1 MRLTDDAVA
10 GAQALFD
17 ADPQIVRWALSKVFR
32 SGSRSAQVVVFVDV
46 AGNRWDLLEQ
56 HSSGGAIGSRSVS
69 VRDRRTGRPD
79 MLELSALAAASIEQV
94 QVHRAALHCMDG
106 FFGAVVPHEHHD
118 LK

>member
-1 MRLTDDAVA
+1 MNQLPDAVVA
-10 GAQALFD
+10 
-17 ADPQIVRWALSKVFR
+17 
-32 SGSRSAQVVVFVDV
+32 SRPTATVGCYTVPDS
-46 AGNRWDLLEQ
+46 
-56 HSSGGAIGSRSVS
+56 
-69 VRDRRTGRPD
+69 DRRTGRPD